1 MALVGRLVR
10 GLRHVKMVSVKA
22 PAQAGSSLAKDNVSM
37 YRRQR
42 SIVVLVEMFVVAASS
57 APEESVVVR
66 LV

>member
-1 MALVGRLVR
+1 
-10 GLRHVKMVSVKA
+10 MVSVKA